1 MQNLGGQTK
10 KYYGI
15 FRSVL
20 FLFVKGQEFSYVQG
34 FLKDFPCHV
43 ISHVTSA
50 SYNLT
55 HEANILYCLGIVDKG
70 IRKRANKCH
79 ALFSLVFTLTK

>member
-10 KYYGI
+10 GYYGI
-15 FRSVL
+15 FRSGL

-43 ISHVTSA
+43 ISHMTSVYGTIKPTKQIFCTA
-50 SYNLT
+50 W
-55 HEANILYCLGIVDKG
+55 
-70 IRKRANKCH
+70 
-79 ALFSLVFTLTK
+79 VFRPQMLIKV